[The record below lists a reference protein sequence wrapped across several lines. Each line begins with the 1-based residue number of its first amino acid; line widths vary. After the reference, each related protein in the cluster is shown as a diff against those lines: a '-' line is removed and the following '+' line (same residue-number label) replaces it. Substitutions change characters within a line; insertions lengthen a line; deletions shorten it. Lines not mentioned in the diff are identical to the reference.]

1 MRAQGWRAA
10 GEVGP
15 TAGREQEEGGG
26 GLAGSGSSAPDRRAV
41 SMRGTDPGVQRPSG
55 QLFRDAV

>member
-15 TAGREQEEGGG
+15 PAVKGGG
-26 GLAGSGSSAPDRRAV
+26 GGGWGLEMAAV
-41 SMRGTDPGVQRPSG
+41 PQAAE
-55 QLFRDAV
+55 Q

>member
-15 TAGREQEEGGG
+15 PAVKGGG
-26 GLAGSGSSAPDRRAV
+26 GGGGWGLEMAAV
-41 SMRGTDPGVQRPSG
+41 PQAAE
-55 QLFRDAV
+55 Q